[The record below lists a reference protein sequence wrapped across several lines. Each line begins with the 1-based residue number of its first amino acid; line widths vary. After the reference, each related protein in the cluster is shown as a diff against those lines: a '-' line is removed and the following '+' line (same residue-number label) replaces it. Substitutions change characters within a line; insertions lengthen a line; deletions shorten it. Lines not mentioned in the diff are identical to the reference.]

1 MNFIA
6 LISILL
12 YACLEVKCDN
22 QTDAVAAQLQFL
34 INEERDLRKNLE
46 TRVQRLRNEAATI
59 NSTIGKGFV
68 YFCDCSVIVA
78 PHGVYTTAAEGQYL
92 IQMKHGSISRWLLYY
107 LSRSVVLVDSSV
119 VIFWTSPF
127 VILGVSG
134 SFCRYYSIF
143 EANNVHP
150 DQTPHDVASDLGL
163 HCLPMTLLRV
173 SRK

>member
-78 PHGVYTTAAEGQYL
+78 PNCSR
-92 IQMKHGSISRWLLYY
+92 GSIFNSNETWFHFKMAIVLFKSVSCFGGLFCCYILDESICHFRGFGFVLSLLFY
-107 LSRSVVLVDSSV
+107 
-119 VIFWTSPF
+119 F
-127 VILGVSG
+127 
-134 SFCRYYSIF
+134 
-143 EANNVHP
+143 
-150 DQTPHDVASDLGL
+150 
-163 HCLPMTLLRV
+163 
-173 SRK
+173 